1 MWSDNET
8 AIDFLGFQ
16 YLVDGITSIIRNER
30 LLPATVGVFGD
41 WGSGKSSLLEMAAN
55 EVAEKDEGV
64 LLVSFNGWGFEGV
77 EDAKS
82 ALIGTILDEV
92 GKSKNLKGKA
102 VGLLQKLVSRVNWF
116 RVAATTA
123 KYGAAYALAGPVGAG
138 LVAGGETIKQA
149 VGNSAEATNV
159 DEFAEFIS
167 PDSGSEVRQA
177 VREFQK
183 DFAELL
189 EETKIKTLV
198 VVIDDLD
205 RCLPDTVI
213 ETLEAIKLFLFAPK
227 TVFLIGADERLVKYA
242 VRNRFPDLPGDNVEV
257 GRDYL
262 EKLIQFP
269 FRIPSLDAHEM
280 ETYINLL
287 FTQHAP
293 GLLPGEF
300 EKAREASLQV
310 DSESLLDV
318 RFNLEIAKKTFKEV
332 TSELEQNL
340 GIAQRIAPVLAK
352 GLNGNPRQCK
362 RFLNMLMM
370 RKGMGDSKK
379 LELELGVLAKLMLLE
394 YFKPEWFRSL
404 AESQAVENGKPKCLP
419 LLESGLQPSEKSE
432 TNLEESVDV
441 DSTLDESYSAWLEDD
456 WMKDWL
462 GSLPKLSKTDLR
474 RYFHFSRDRL
484 GPLSSAVQRM
494 APAAQEVLGML
505 LDASKAQRTN
515 GLKKSKVE
523 LSPADAAAIFGSLT
537 LRAKQE
543 EELGD
548 EDSAFSTLFEFVA
561 VRTELTLQLISF
573 VGNLPTSR
581 IPVAATVRVAKIAKD
596 STYQSAGLA
605 LLKNWS
611 ESTDNPVLAKA
622 ASKNITRV
630 KKG

>member
-41 WGSGKSSLLEMAAN
+41 WGSGKSSLLEMAAK
-55 EVAEKDEGV
+55 EVVEKDEDV

-92 GKSKNLKGKA
+92 GNSRTLEGKA
-102 VGLLQKLVSRVNWF
+102 VVIFQKLVSRVNWF

-123 KYGAAYALAGPVGAG
+123 KYGVAYALAGPVGVG
-138 LVAGGETIKQA
+138 MVAGGDTLKQA
-149 VGNSAEATNV
+149 AGKAAGANDV
-159 DEFAEFIS
+159 DAVSEFIK

-177 VREFQK
+177 VREFRK

-189 EETKIKTLV
+189 EATNIKTLV

-227 TVFLIGADERLVKYA
+227 TVFLLGADERLVKYA

-269 FRIPSLDAHEM
+269 VRIPSLDAHEM

-293 GLLPGEF
+293 GLFPGEF

-318 RFNLEIAKKTFKEV
+318 RLNLEIARKTFKEV
-332 TSELEQNL
+332 TPELEDNL

-379 LELELGVLAKLMLLE
+379 LQLKLGVLAKLMLLE
-394 YFKPEWFRSL
+394 YFKPEWFRVL
-404 AESQAVENGKPKCLP
+404 AEAQAIENGKPRCLS
-419 LLESGLQPSEKSE
+419 LLEAGSEPSEETETDSE
-432 TNLEESVDV
+432 QNNDADT
-441 DSTLDESYSAWLEDD
+441 TLDESFSAWLADD
-456 WMKDWL
+456 WMKEWL
-462 GSLPKLSKTDLR
+462 CSLPGLSKIDLR

-484 GPLSSAVQRM
+484 GALSSAVQRM
-494 APAAQEVLGML
+494 TPAAQEVLGML
-505 LDASKAQRTN
+505 LDASKAQRKI
-515 GLKKSKVE
+515 GLKKSKSD
-523 LSPADAAAIFGSLT
+523 LSPADAAAIFESLT
-537 LRAKQE
+537 IRAKQE
-543 EELGD
+543 EDLGD
-548 EDSAFSTLFEFVA
+548 EDSAFGTLFEFIES
-561 VRTELTLQLISF
+561 RPELTRQLIAF

-581 IPVAATVRVAKIAKD
+581 IPVAATVRIASISKAP
-596 STYQSAGLA
+596 TYQTAGLD

-611 ESTDNPVLAKA
+611 EVTDNPLLAKSA
-622 ASKNITRV
+622 GKNISRAT
-630 KKG
+630 KG